1 MDSLNEYF
9 EGYPSQLK
17 VANLLFARGI
27 KVIGGKAYCGEIEQ
41 TDSAIGRAADVD
53 RRVVHATLARISSV
67 PELDTIFSKL
77 ECMLSM
83 EYIAPEIG
91 CSSLTI
97 EPTDAKMSGILS
109 GVMNII
115 YKHGLSVRQAMVDD
129 KGKREDSVLTVVID
143 GSLPPGLITELESC
157 RGVSRIIL
165 NVKSKTDQT
174 NLTAVP

>member
-53 RRVVHATLARISSV
+53 RRVVHATL
-67 PELDTIFSKL
+67 SKL